1 MKIALAREHRKTL
14 ETVIAQ
20 ARVAAESGAAK
31 ALQALAVGA
40 DDIC

>member
-20 ARVAAESGAAK
+20 TRVVAESGAATTM
-31 ALQALAVGA
+31 
-40 DDIC
+40 